1 VLAEWITQSR
11 ERIGVS
17 YGARADGEY
26 VQNVYEVTEAHS
38 QTGEKRQRTEY
49 GSIVILRD
57 LQKED
62 GWNTEY

>member
-1 VLAEWITQSR
+1 MPSEWITQSR
-11 ERIGVS
+11 ERVGVS
-17 YGARADGEY
+17 YGIRADGEY
-26 VQNVYEVTEAHS
+26 VQNVYEVTESHS

-49 GSIVILRD
+49 GITVTLRD